1 MPKTIFAVLVAAWL
15 AISPASAASAQT
27 NHIAV
32 DGCANLAR
40 IIYTEVAAAAIYGP
54 GKSGPWK
61 IDLGKD
67 DISLCDHT
75 AKTVSRAFTS
85 ALLSAGI
92 DVNWRRSDGDSSDF
106 CMHAFLSQCYPERY
120 PHSIIS
126 EASAHTWLQNTWL
139 IVSQAVMRDMYNP
152 ISSDVVS
159 FRYNDL
165 KLRLGLSLRSVVVF
179 NDH

>member
-1 MPKTIFAVLVAAWL
+1 MPKRIFAALVAAWL
-15 AISPASAASAQT
+15 AISPASAAPAQT

-85 ALLSAGI
+85 AMFSAGV
-92 DVNWRRSDGDSSDF
+92 DVNWQRGDASEY
-106 CMHAFLSQCYPERY
+106 CMHAFLSQCYPEHY
-120 PHSIIS
+120 PYSIIAK
-126 EASAHTWLQNTWL
+126 ASAQDWLQNAWL

-165 KLRLGLSLRSVVVF
+165 KLRLGLALRSIVVF

>member
-40 IIYTEVAAAAIYGP
+40 IVYTEVAAAAIYGP

-92 DVNWRRSDGDSSDF
+92 DVNWRIRIR
-106 CMHAFLSQCYPERY
+106 LSPK
-120 PHSIIS
+120 PL
-126 EASAHTWLQNTWL
+126 HTHGYRT
-139 IVSQAVMRDMYNP
+139 
-152 ISSDVVS
+152 
-159 FRYNDL
+159 
-165 KLRLGLSLRSVVVF
+165 LGLSFLRP
-179 NDH
+179 